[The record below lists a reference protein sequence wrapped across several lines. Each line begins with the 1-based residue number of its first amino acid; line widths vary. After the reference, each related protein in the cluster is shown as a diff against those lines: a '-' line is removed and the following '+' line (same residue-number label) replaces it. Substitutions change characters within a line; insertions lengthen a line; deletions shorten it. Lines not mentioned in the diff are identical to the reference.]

1 VQRRTLAGDPVLSR
15 RPESARSADLCVG
28 TRMTAMVLSSPRER
42 IGGAAAALTMTCA
55 LGIVLALGLAVR
67 ERLPPDEAGV
77 ALFEVLPEPKPKPKP
92 ERMPERNTR
101 PSGEAAPPNLR
112 SRATEIAAPKPVVPI
127 EVQPLVT
134 AAEKPADRADA
145 TSGAADVAG
154 PGTGA
159 GGQGDG
165 FGGGGRGDG
174 DGAGDPDAT
183 PPRQTHGRI
192 RDSDYPEDL
201 ADAGI
206 GGRVTVLFLVQ
217 TDGRVPECDV
227 VGSSGIPRLDTL
239 TCRLI
244 RERFRFRPSRDG
256 KGRPVPALVRETHEW
271 VFERLPPEPNR

>member
-1 VQRRTLAGDPVLSR
+1 
-15 RPESARSADLCVG
+15 
-28 TRMTAMVLSSPRER
+28 MTAMVLSNPRER
-42 IGGAAAALTMTCA
+42 IGGAVAALAVTCA
-55 LGIVLALGLAVR
+55 LGVVLALGLAVR
-67 ERLPPDEAGV
+67 ERLADGETGI
-77 ALFEVLPEPKPKPKP
+77 ALFEILPEPKPKKTV

-101 PSGEAAPPNLR
+101 PSGQAAPPNLR
-112 SRATEIAAPKPVVPI
+112 SRATEVAAPKPLVPI
-127 EVQPLVT
+127 MVQPLVIV
-134 AAEKPADRADA
+134 AEKPADGVQS

-165 FGGGGRGDG
+165 FGGGGSGDG
-174 DGAGDPDAT
+174 DGAGDSEAT
-183 PPRQTHGRI
+183 PPRQIRGRI

-227 VGSSGIPRLDTL
+227 VGSSGIARLDAL

-271 VFERLPPEPNR
+271 VFERLPPDPE

>member
-1 VQRRTLAGDPVLSR
+1 
-15 RPESARSADLCVG
+15 
-28 TRMTAMVLSSPRER
+28 MTAMTLSSPRER
-42 IGGAAAALTMTCA
+42 AGGAVAALAVTCA
-55 LGIVLALGLAVR
+55 LGIVLALGLAVHGQLAGN
-67 ERLPPDEAGV
+67 EPGV
-77 ALFEVLPEPKPKPKP
+77 ALFDILPEPEPKPKV

-112 SRATEIAAPKPVVPI
+112 SRATEVAAPKPVVPI
-127 EVQPLVT
+127 VVPPLVI
-134 AAEKPADRADA
+134 AAEKPADAAEA
-145 TSGAADVAG
+145 TSGAAEVAG

-159 GGQGDG
+159 GGQGNG

-183 PPRQTHGRI
+183 PPRQIRGRI

-227 VGSSGIPRLDTL
+227 VGSSGIPRLDAL

-256 KGRPVPALVRETHEW
+256 RGRPVPALVRESHEW
-271 VFERLPPEPNR
+271 VFERLPPEPDH

>member
-1 VQRRTLAGDPVLSR
+1 
-15 RPESARSADLCVG
+15 
-28 TRMTAMVLSSPRER
+28 MTAIMLSSPHER
-42 IGGAAAALTMTCA
+42 AGGAAAALAVTCA
-55 LGIVLALGLAVR
+55 LGAVLALGLAVR
-67 ERLPPDEAGV
+67 ERPAGDDAGV
-77 ALFEVLPEPKPKPKP
+77 ALFDILPEPKPKAKV
-92 ERMPERNTR
+92 ERMPRRNMR

-112 SRATEIAAPKPVVPI
+112 SRATEVAAPKPIVPI
-127 EVQPLVT
+127 DVQPLVI
-134 AAEKPADRADA
+134 AAEKPADAFEA
-145 TSGAADVAG
+145 TSGAAEVAV

-159 GGQGDG
+159 GGEGNG
-165 FGGGGRGDG
+165 FGGGGSGDG

-183 PPRQTHGRI
+183 PPRQIRGSI

-227 VGSSGIPRLDTL
+227 VGSSGIPRLDAL

-256 KGRPVPALVRETHEW
+256 RGRAVPALVRESHEW
-271 VFERLPPEPNR
+271 VFERLPPERDH

>member
-1 VQRRTLAGDPVLSR
+1 
-15 RPESARSADLCVG
+15 
-28 TRMTAMVLSSPRER
+28 MTAMVLSQPHER
-42 IGGAAAALTMTCA
+42 AGGAVAALAVTCA
-55 LGIVLALGLAVR
+55 LGVVLALGLAVG
-67 ERLPPDEAGV
+67 ERLADGETGI
-77 ALFEVLPEPKPKPKP
+77 ALFEILPEPEPKAKV

-112 SRATEIAAPKPVVPI
+112 SRATEVAAPKPIVPI
-127 EVQPLVT
+127 LVPPLVI
-134 AAEKPADRADA
+134 AAEKPADGAEA
-145 TSGAADVAG
+145 TSGAAEVAG

-165 FGGGGRGDG
+165 FGGGGSGDG

-183 PPRQTHGRI
+183 PPVQTRGRI

-217 TDGRVPECDV
+217 IDGRVPECDV
-227 VGSSGIPRLDTL
+227 VGSSGIRRLDVL

-271 VFERLPPEPNR
+271 VFERLPPEPSR

>member
-1 VQRRTLAGDPVLSR
+1 
-15 RPESARSADLCVG
+15 
-28 TRMTAMVLSSPRER
+28 MTAIALSNRRER
-42 IGGAAAALTMTCA
+42 IGGAVAALAVTGA
-55 LGIVLALGLAVR
+55 LGLVLVLGLAVR
-67 ERLPPDEAGV
+67 ERIAAAEDDV
-77 ALFEVLPEPKPKPKP
+77 AVFEVLPQPKPKAKV
-92 ERMPERNTR
+92 ERMPQRNTR

-112 SRATEIAAPKPVVPI
+112 SRATELVVPKPVVSI
-127 EVQPLVT
+127 VIQPLVI
-134 AAEKPADRADA
+134 AAEKAADGVQA
-145 TSGAADVAG
+145 TSGAAEVAG

-165 FGGGGRGDG
+165 FGGGGDGDG

-183 PPRQTHGRI
+183 PPRQIRGSI
-192 RDSDYPEDL
+192 RDSDYPDDL
-201 ADAGI
+201 SDAGI

-227 VGSSGIPRLDTL
+227 VGSSGVPRLDAL

-271 VFERLPPEPNR
+271 VFERLPPEPD

>member
-1 VQRRTLAGDPVLSR
+1 
-15 RPESARSADLCVG
+15 
-28 TRMTAMVLSSPRER
+28 MTAMTLSTPRER
-42 IGGAAAALTMTCA
+42 AGGAVAALAVTCA
-55 LGIVLALGLAVR
+55 LGLVLALGLAVR
-67 ERLPPDEAGV
+67 ERLVRDDAGV
-77 ALFEVLPEPKPKPKP
+77 ALFDIFPEPRPKAKPQ
-92 ERMPERNTR
+92 RMPQRNTR

-112 SRATEIAAPKPVVPI
+112 SRATEVAAPTPVVPI
-127 EVQPLVT
+127 VIPPLVT
-134 AAEKPADRADA
+134 VAEKPADGAEA
-145 TSGAADVAG
+145 TSGAAEVAG

-165 FGGGGRGDG
+165 LGGGGSGDG

-183 PPRQTHGRI
+183 PPRQIRGNI

-227 VGSSGIPRLDTL
+227 VGSSGIPRLDVL

-271 VFERLPPEPNR
+271 VFERLPPERE

>member
-1 VQRRTLAGDPVLSR
+1 MTAIVLS
-15 RPESARSADLCVG
+15 
-28 TRMTAMVLSSPRER
+28 TPRER
-42 IGGAAAALTMTCA
+42 AGGVIAALAATCV
-55 LGIVLALGLAVR
+55 LGAVLGLGLAVR
-67 ERLPPDEAGV
+67 ERIVAGEPGM
-77 ALFEVLPEPKPKPKP
+77 AIFEVLREPRPKTKV

-112 SRATEIAAPKPVVPI
+112 SRATEIAAPAPVVPI
-127 EVQPLVT
+127 IVQPLLVT
-134 AAEKPADRADA
+134 AEKPADRAEA
-145 TSGAADVAG
+145 TSGAAEVAG

-165 FGGGGRGDG
+165 FGGGGSGDG

-183 PPRQTHGRI
+183 PPVQTRGRI

-201 ADAGI
+201 ADAGV

-227 VGSSGIPRLDTL
+227 VGSSGIPRLDAL

-271 VFERLPPEPNR
+271 VFERLPPERE

>member
-1 VQRRTLAGDPVLSR
+1 
-15 RPESARSADLCVG
+15 
-28 TRMTAMVLSSPRER
+28 MTAIALSTPRER
-42 IGGAAAALTMTCA
+42 IGGAAAALAVTCG
-55 LGIVLALGLAVR
+55 LGLVLALGLAVR
-67 ERLPPDEAGV
+67 ERLASDEPIV
-77 ALFEVLPEPKPKPKP
+77 ALFDILPEPKPKPKTQ
-92 ERMPERNTR
+92 RMPQRNTR

-112 SRATEIAAPKPVVPI
+112 SRATEVAAPKPVVPI
-127 EVQPLVT
+127 VIPPLIVT
-134 AAEKPADRADA
+134 AEKPADAAEA
-145 TSGAADVAG
+145 TSGAAEVAG

-165 FGGGGRGDG
+165 FGGGGDGDG

-183 PPRQTHGRI
+183 PPRQIRGDI

-201 ADAGI
+201 ADAGV

-227 VGSSGIPRLDTL
+227 VGSSGVPRLDAL

-256 KGRPVPALVRETHEW
+256 RGRPVPALVRETHEW
-271 VFERLPPEPNR
+271 VFERLPPERE

>member
-1 VQRRTLAGDPVLSR
+1 
-15 RPESARSADLCVG
+15 
-28 TRMTAMVLSSPRER
+28 MTAIMLSSPHER
-42 IGGAAAALTMTCA
+42 AGGAAAALAVTFA
-55 LGIVLALGLAVR
+55 LGAVLALGLAVR
-67 ERLPPDEAGV
+67 ERPAGDDAGV
-77 ALFEVLPEPKPKPKP
+77 ALFDILPEPKPKAKV
-92 ERMPERNTR
+92 ERMPRRNMR

-112 SRATEIAAPKPVVPI
+112 SRATEVAAPTPIVPI
-127 EVQPLVT
+127 DVQPLVI
-134 AAEKPADRADA
+134 AAEKPADAFEA
-145 TSGAADVAG
+145 TSGAAEVAG

-159 GGQGDG
+159 GGEGNG
-165 FGGGGRGDG
+165 FGGGGSGDG

-183 PPRQTHGRI
+183 PPRQIRGSI

-227 VGSSGIPRLDTL
+227 VGSSGIPRLDAL

-256 KGRPVPALVRETHEW
+256 RGRAVPALVRESHEW
-271 VFERLPPEPNR
+271 VFERLPPERDH

>member
-1 VQRRTLAGDPVLSR
+1 
-15 RPESARSADLCVG
+15 
-28 TRMTAMVLSSPRER
+28 MTVVTLSSPRER
-42 IGGAAAALTMTCA
+42 AGGAAAALAVTCA
-55 LGIVLALGLAVR
+55 LGVALALGLAVHG
-67 ERLPPDEAGV
+67 RLANGETGV
-77 ALFEVLPEPKPKPKP
+77 ALFDILPDPKPKVKT

-112 SRATEIAAPKPVVPI
+112 SRATEVAAPEPVVPI
-127 EVQPLVT
+127 VVPPLVI
-134 AAEKPADRADA
+134 AAEKPADAAQA
-145 TSGAADVAG
+145 TSGAAEVAG

-165 FGGGGRGDG
+165 FGGGGSGNG

-183 PPRQTHGRI
+183 PPRQIRGRL

-217 TDGRVPECDV
+217 TDGRVTECDV
-227 VGSSGIPRLDTL
+227 VGSSGVPRLDTL

-244 RERFRFRPSRDG
+244 LERFRFRPSRNG
-256 KGRPVPALVRETHEW
+256 KGRPVPALVRESHEW
-271 VFERLPPEPNR
+271 VFERLPPEPDR

>member
-1 VQRRTLAGDPVLSR
+1 MLSK
-15 RPESARSADLCVG
+15 
-28 TRMTAMVLSSPRER
+28 PRER
-42 IGGAAAALTMTCA
+42 IGGAAAALAVTCA
-55 LGIVLALGLAVR
+55 LGLVLAMGLAVR
-67 ERLPPDEAGV
+67 ERLADGETGI
-77 ALFEVLPEPKPKPKP
+77 ALFEISPELKPKAKV

-112 SRATEIAAPKPVVPI
+112 SRATEIAAPEPVVPI
-127 EVQPLVT
+127 IVQPLVIT
-134 AAEKPADRADA
+134 AEKPADRAEA
-145 TSGAADVAG
+145 TSGAADIAG

-165 FGGGGRGDG
+165 FGGGGSGDG
-174 DGAGDPDAT
+174 DGAGDRDAT
-183 PPRQTHGRI
+183 PPVQTRGRI

-201 ADAGI
+201 ADAGL

-227 VGSSGIPRLDTL
+227 VGSSGIPRLDAL

-256 KGRPVPALVRETHEW
+256 RGRPVPALVRETHEW